1 MKKKSPSLKK
11 LMENIDWGDSP
22 KVNKYEVT
30 EAVRTYQQ
38 IGSSVFGGTGI
49 LETAKQLS
57 KIVED
62 AQNHVLSENDDWF
75 DNVTV
80 NRNMNG
86 LKGMVKEFKKSA
98 LEAHRLDQRLRGLYE
113 DMGVVLNR
121 YYEIDEG
128 LDPVGDEDSDIDN
141 DGDSDESDEYLR
153 KRRAA
158 VTKAVKNESA
168 IQQAMRETAANQE
181 KRPTRSLKDIANIG
195 NGQSVIGLTKK
206 R

>member
-1 MKKKSPSLKK
+1 MTKSPSLKK
-11 LMENIDWGDSP
+11 LMEGIDWSDTP

-98 LEAHRLDQRLRGLYE
+98 LEAHQLDQRLRGLYE

-128 LDPVGDEDSDIDN
+128 LDPVGDEDSDVDN
-141 DGDSDESDEYLR
+141 DGDSDASDEYLK
-153 KRRAA
+153 KRRDA
-158 VTKAVKNESA
+158 VSKAVSNES
-168 IQQAMRETAANQE
+168 IQRAMRETAAAQE
-181 KRPTRSLKDIANIG
+181 KRPTRRLKDIANIG
-195 NGQSVIGLTKK
+195 NGQSVIGMTKK

>member
-1 MKKKSPSLKK
+1 M
-11 LMENIDWGDSP
+11 
-22 KVNKYEVT
+22 
-30 EAVRTYQQ
+30 
-38 IGSSVFGGTGI
+38 
-49 LETAKQLS
+49 S

-62 AQNHVLSENDDWF
+62 AQSHVLSENDDWF

-98 LEAHRLDQRLRGLYE
+98 LESHQLDQRLRGLYE
-113 DMGVVLNR
+113 DMGTVLNR

-128 LDPVGDEDSDIDN
+128 LDPVGDEDSDVDN

-153 KRRAA
+153 KKRTA
-158 VTKAVKNESA
+158 VSKAVSNES
-168 IQQAMRETAANQE
+168 IQQAMRESAQAQS
-181 KRPTRSLKDIANIG
+181 KRPVRRLKDIGNIG
-195 NGQSVIGLTKK
+195 KGQSIIGLTKK

>member
-1 MKKKSPSLKK
+1 MKKKNLSLKK
-11 LMENIDWGDSP
+11 LMEGIEWDEGT
-22 KVNKYEVT
+22 KVNKFEVT

-38 IGSSVFGGTGI
+38 IGSSVFGGTGM

-98 LEAHRLDQRLRGLYE
+98 MEAHQLDQRLRGLYE

-128 LDPVGDEDSDIDN
+128 LDAVGDEDSDVDN
-141 DGDSDESDEYLR
+141 DGDSDASDEYLR
-153 KRRAA
+153 KKRT
-158 VTKAVKNESA
+158 VVSKAVSNES
-168 IQQAMRETAANQE
+168 IQQAMRETAAKHA
-181 KRPTRSLKDIANIG
+181 KRPIRRLKDIANIG

>member
-1 MKKKSPSLKK
+1 MAKSPSLKK

-62 AQNHVLSENDDWF
+62 AQNHVLAENDDWF

-98 LEAHRLDQRLRGLYE
+98 LEAHQLDQRLRGLYE

-128 LDPVGDEDSDIDN
+128 LDPVGDEDSDVDN

-168 IQQAMRETAANQE
+168 IQQAMRETAEAQV

>member
-98 LEAHRLDQRLRGLYE
+98 LEAHQLDQRLRGLYE

-168 IQQAMRETAANQE
+168 IQQAMRETAAKQV
-181 KRPTRSLKDIANIG
+181 KRPTRRLKDIANIG

>member
-11 LMENIDWGDSP
+11 LMEGIQWDEGT
-22 KVNKYEVT
+22 KVNKFEVT
-30 EAVRTYQQ
+30 EAVRTYQM

-62 AQNHVLSENDDWF
+62 AQSHVLSENDDWF

-98 LEAHRLDQRLRGLYE
+98 LEAHQLDQRLRGLYE
-113 DMGVVLNR
+113 DMGTVLNR

-128 LDPVGDEDSDIDN
+128 LDPVGDEDSDVDN

-153 KRRAA
+153 KKRTA
-158 VTKAVKNESA
+158 VSKAVSNES
-168 IQQAMRETAANQE
+168 IQRAMRETAANQA
-181 KRPTRSLKDIANIG
+181 KKPVRRLKDIANIG
-195 NGQSVIGLTKK
+195 TGQSVIGLTKK

>member
-1 MKKKSPSLKK
+1 MSKKSPSLKK
-11 LMENIDWGDSP
+11 LMEGIDWGDTP
-22 KVNKYEVT
+22 KVNKFEVT
-30 EAVRTYQQ
+30 EGVRSYQQ

-75 DNVTV
+75 DQVSV

-98 LEAHRLDQRLRGLYE
+98 LEAHQLDQRLRALYE

-121 YYEIDEG
+121 YYEIDEA

-141 DGDSDESDEYLR
+141 DGDSDESDDYLKN
-153 KRRAA
+153 KRDAI
-158 VTKAVKNESA
+158 TKAVKSEA
-168 IQQAMRETAANQE
+168 IQQAMRQTAKSE
-181 KRPTRSLKDIANIG
+181 GKRPVRRLKDIANIG
-195 NGQSVIGLTKK
+195 QGQSIVGLSKK

>member
-1 MKKKSPSLKK
+1 MAKTPSLKK
-11 LMENIDWGDSP
+11 LMENIDCGDKP

-98 LEAHRLDQRLRGLYE
+98 IEAHQLDQRLRGLYE
-113 DMGVVLNR
+113 DMGTVLNR

-153 KRRAA
+153 KKRAA
-158 VTKAVKNESA
+158 VSKAVSNES
-168 IQQAMRETAANQE
+168 IQRAMRETAEAQV